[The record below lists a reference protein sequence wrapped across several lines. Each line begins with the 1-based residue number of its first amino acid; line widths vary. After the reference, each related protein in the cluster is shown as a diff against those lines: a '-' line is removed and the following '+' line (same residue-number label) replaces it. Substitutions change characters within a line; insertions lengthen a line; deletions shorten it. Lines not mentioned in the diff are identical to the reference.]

1 VRYVPFNAFYH
12 LDYVRMVT
20 EVDIGRNTG
29 GIVAIDSTGDL
40 QGIVLFDNWAENS
53 VTVHISIQSAMVL
66 RGLHIEAFKYI
77 FLTCN
82 RKMMI
87 GVVPSNNAK
96 AIRLDKH
103 FGFTEIARI
112 PNAITDG
119 VDQIIYQL
127 LRKDCQY
134 LIDLE
139 EAA

>member
-12 LDYVRMVT
+12 LDYVRMMT

-29 GIVAIDSTGDL
+29 GIVAVGNNGVP
-40 QGIVLFDNWAENS
+40 QAAVLFDNWSENS
-53 VTVHISIQSAMVL
+53 VTVHITVQNPMAL
-66 RGLHIEAFKYI
+66 RRLHIEAFKYI

-87 GVVPSNNAK
+87 GVVASNNEK

-103 FGFTEIARI
+103 FGFTEIARV
-112 PNAITDG
+112 PNAVTDG

-127 LRKDCQY
+127 LREDCQY
-134 LIDLE
+134 LLQLE
-139 EAA
+139 KVA